1 MATAP
6 GLRLPQCL
14 GGAVTHGNNLE
25 LFVFL
30 NYRTFPDGENG
41 FTWAGSHFAGFD
53 WFTKTPRRLSG
64 GERPAARG
72 FPDSRHKPGPGIAK
86 GEAFSPLTRPRQRQV
101 DKSPQRT
108 GRKRTSQDQ

>member
-64 GERPAARG
+64 RGEGDRR
-72 FPDSRHKPGPGIAK
+72 R
-86 GEAFSPLTRPRQRQV
+86 
-101 DKSPQRT
+101 
-108 GRKRTSQDQ
+108 

>member
-41 FTWAGSHFAGFD
+41 FTWAGSHFVAFD
-53 WFTKTPRRLSG
+53 WLTKTRRRLAG
-64 GERPAARG
+64 RGEG
-72 FPDSRHKPGPGIAK
+72 
-86 GEAFSPLTRPRQRQV
+86 
-101 DKSPQRT
+101 
-108 GRKRTSQDQ
+108 